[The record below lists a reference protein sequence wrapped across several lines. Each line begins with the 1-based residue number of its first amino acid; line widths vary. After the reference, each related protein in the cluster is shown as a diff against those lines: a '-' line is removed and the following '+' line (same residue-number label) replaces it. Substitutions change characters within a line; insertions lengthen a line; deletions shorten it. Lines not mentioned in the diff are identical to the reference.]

1 MLPCKTFSSLCFIFL
16 LSCNPRKTFCTF
28 KDEKPGH
35 LVRVWIMKQWI
46 TSESTVHQQGGLT
59 ACSVQV
65 LAGGGS
71 EQCPL
76 SSFGLAPGEGLQET

>member
-1 MLPCKTFSSLCFIFL
+1 
-16 LSCNPRKTFCTF
+16 
-28 KDEKPGH
+28 
-35 LVRVWIMKQWI
+35 MKQWI

-59 ACSVQV
+59 VCSVQV

-76 SSFGLAPGEGLQET
+76 SSFGLAPGEGLQETQRCDVCCSVGTGRCTVGERTAGVIGGVRVCENLELSSV